1 MSSTGLK
8 DFYANYIDSDIINV
22 NQTLIVDNQDIINL
36 INDISNNVTDLIN
49 INLND
54 ISGNINDISGN
65 INDISNNVNEL
76 WDKVIDLSDNVT
88 QIKISN
94 DLQGSAITE
103 LQTLTSGLTAQTE
116 ANSGAI
122 IGLTTQTEANTAA
135 IAATITATAV
145 GDIVDGLVDTIDSK
159 VPASYFGS
167 GNVGIYGILNAKFI
181 SVVYNEEHFEN
192 STFVFVSNKV
202 LSLKEPY
209 KSLPTS
215 KNNVF
220 TCTLPLIKNDTT
232 NVVSID
238 LSGYVLKTVF
248 DSSFNT
254 IISSKQNNF
263 TCISPLIKNDISN
276 NISID
281 LSGYNIGKIKGT
293 NILLNE
299 GNIDSS
305 GNVLTCSYNNPG
317 TYFTDNSFNSFFN
330 FSSILGS
337 QPQQPFLTVY
347 NRMFKN
353 STNTALK
360 LYSSGNANSNV
371 NSSTFILLDSGSD
384 PTPGANVGIIKFNIA
399 TQAQGAVDRFV
410 INPSTSIF
418 YNNLGIG
425 KTPSYNLDIS
435 GNTNSNE
442 IFENTVSLKNKYASI
457 FTCVSPL
464 IKNDVS
470 NNISIDLSG
479 YVLKTTFDLSFNDL
493 NNNKQNTLYFSS
505 PLIKDVSNN
514 VSVDLSS
521 YALKNSLNASNITT
535 GTLSVSYGGTGTN
548 NLNSGQIL
556 IGSGTNAISQSSNL
570 IFDTSANG
578 LGIGVTQLYSQS
590 TNFQVNNRRLWVYS
604 NPNTSISLLSSD
616 KYGTATTESYVQ
628 VMENSGIDFR
638 VKDQGY
644 FAFRC
649 ATTQPLTINS
659 SGITANNLDVTSNI
673 TNQSLNVDALGV
685 TVNNLNVTSNITNQS
700 LNVDVSGVTVNNLYV
715 TNDIYTSKFFGSNST
730 SKSLIKFQ
738 TKLNNGLYYYNLQI
752 DKYYKTGQNINGNDY
767 KIFNL
772 TSWAEDGFSII
783 NKCTVYISSQGTGI
797 KYIMFYDNW
806 GAYLSN
812 GNQSGWQRDTSI
824 QYMTFI
830 TPTQKNIITILE
842 NLL

>member
-1 MSSTGLK
+1 
-8 DFYANYIDSDIINV
+8 
-22 NQTLIVDNQDIINL
+22 
-36 INDISNNVTDLIN
+36 
-49 INLND
+49 
-54 ISGNINDISGN
+54 
-65 INDISNNVNEL
+65 
-76 WDKVIDLSDNVT
+76 
-88 QIKISN
+88 
-94 DLQGSAITE
+94 
-103 LQTLTSGLTAQTE
+103 
-116 ANSGAI
+116 
-122 IGLTTQTEANTAA
+122 
-135 IAATITATAV
+135 
-145 GDIVDGLVDTIDSK
+145 
-159 VPASYFGS
+159 
-167 GNVGIYGILNAKFI
+167 
-181 SVVYNEEHFEN
+181 
-192 STFVFVSNKV
+192 
-202 LSLKEPY
+202 
-209 KSLPTS
+209 
-215 KNNVF
+215 
-220 TCTLPLIKNDTT
+220 
-232 NVVSID
+232 
-238 LSGYVLKTVF
+238 
-248 DSSFNT
+248 
-254 IISSKQNNF
+254 
-263 TCISPLIKNDISN
+263 
-276 NISID
+276 
-281 LSGYNIGKIKGT
+281 
-293 NILLNE
+293 
-299 GNIDSS
+299 
-305 GNVLTCSYNNPG
+305 
-317 TYFTDNSFNSFFN
+317 
-330 FSSILGS
+330 
-337 QPQQPFLTVY
+337 
-347 NRMFKN
+347 
-353 STNTALK
+353 
-360 LYSSGNANSNV
+360 
-371 NSSTFILLDSGSD
+371 
-384 PTPGANVGIIKFNIA
+384 
-399 TQAQGAVDRFV
+399 
-410 INPSTSIF
+410 
-418 YNNLGIG
+418 
-425 KTPSYNLDIS
+425 
-435 GNTNSNE
+435 
-442 IFENTVSLKNKYASI
+442 
-457 FTCVSPL
+457 
-464 IKNDVS
+464 
-470 NNISIDLSG
+470 
-479 YVLKTTFDLSFNDL
+479 L

-556 IGSGTNAISQSSNL
+556 IGNGTNAISQSSNL

-659 SGITANNLDVTSNI
+659 SGITA
-673 TNQSLNVDALGV
+673 
-685 TVNNLNVTSNITNQS
+685 NNLNVTSNITNQS